1 MTHSPT
7 QMTVAPIH
15 DETKTPTRNT
25 NAKDVIKPSPAPQN
39 ENLCIITQHSEE
51 YRQTEISSSPY
62 EQKKE
67 EQERMTIAQYA
78 SG

>member
-39 ENLCIITQHSEE
+39 ENLSITTQNLEE
-51 YRQTEISSSPY
+51 YRQTAIY

-67 EQERMTIAQYA
+67 EKERLAVAQYA
-78 SG
+78 SGKCV